1 MLGGLKRK
9 PVSENC
15 VKSVM
20 KNAPVDVSSSLFYT
34 ECKLCGTEARLNL
47 EDNTI
52 LFTLQS

>member
-1 MLGGLKRK
+1 
-9 PVSENC
+9 
-15 VKSVM
+15 VM

-34 ECKLCGTEARLNL
+34 ECQLCPPSVGTEARLKL